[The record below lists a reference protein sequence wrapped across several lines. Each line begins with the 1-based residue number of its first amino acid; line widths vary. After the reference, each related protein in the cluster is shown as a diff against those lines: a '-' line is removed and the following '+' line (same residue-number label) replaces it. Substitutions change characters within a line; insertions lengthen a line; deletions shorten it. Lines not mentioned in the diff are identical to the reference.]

1 MYRKCG
7 NSRRKTANMLQFK
20 VDPTDLFDVD

>member
-7 NSRRKTANMLQFK
+7 DSGRKTANMLQFK
-20 VDPTDLFDVD
+20 VDSTDLFDVD